1 MSQENLVDDIYIN
14 YFYTALT
21 NNTTPLMRINL
32 EPESTLSEVSV
43 DLRIGL
49 IKRSDS
55 QEFKISILDNNSL
68 PLLNPQPL
76 QSGPWITLANS
87 GYLATEIIVTNILSN
102 VKYNQVGVYTVQ
114 ITDKEECVVASA
126 TTRIIAGGPL
136 S

>member
-1 MSQENLVDDIYIN
+1 MSQENLVDDVYIN
-14 YFYTALT
+14 YFYIALT

-32 EPESTLSEVSV
+32 EPGSTLSEVNV

-55 QEFKISILDNNSL
+55 QEFNISILDNNSS
-68 PLLNPQPL
+68 PLLSPRPL
-76 QSGPWITLANS
+76 QSSPWITLANS

-114 ITDKEECVVASA
+114 ITDKEERVVASA